1 MTDTSV
7 YNGNVVKR
15 FTELKANAHLAHAYL
30 FVGPQGV
37 GKSETA
43 LVLAQLLNCERPHK
57 DSSCGECPACRK
69 IAGKIHPDV
78 HWVEKEE
85 DKETI
90 GIDQI
95 RDLIRQSQL
104 RPYEG
109 RRKIFII
116 KNAED
121 LTAESGNSLLKTLEE
136 PVATS
141 FLILTTSVV
150 EKLLDTV
157 RSRCHVMVFPAL
169 SSRKLAQIMKK
180 DYAME
185 DSQAYCLASMAQG
198 CPSIARRLFDGGF
211 LKRKNTAI
219 DELFFAG
226 DNEAYWKKVL
236 SDRQEIRSALDVL
249 LSLLRDLMLL
259 KVGGPEDI
267 LVNADRLP
275 ELKRWK
281 SQYLFNDLLELNR
294 EVVEALCTLEE
305 NLNVKVAFALIRERL
320 LAANLSR

>member
-1 MTDTSV
+1 MMQSLV
-7 YNGNVVKR
+7 INEAVVKR
-15 FTELKANAHLAHAYL
+15 FVDLGKGNRLAHAYL
-30 FVGPQGV
+30 FTGPQGV

-43 LVLAQLLNCERPHK
+43 LALAQFLNCEHPGK
-57 DSSCGECPACRK
+57 DLPCGECASCRK
-69 IAGKIHPDV
+69 IAGKSHPDV
-78 HWVEKEE
+78 HWVEKAE

-90 GIDQI
+90 GIDRI

-136 PVATS
+136 PAATS

-157 RSRCHVMVFPAL
+157 RSRCHTVVFPAL
-169 SSRKLAQIMKK
+169 PSRKLAQILKK
-180 DYAME
+180 DYAMR
-185 DSQAYCLASMAQG
+185 DSEAYCLASMSQG
-198 CPSIARRLFDGGF
+198 CPSIARRLFDDGF

-226 DNEAYWKKVL
+226 DNEAYWKKIL
-236 SDRQEIRSALDVL
+236 SDRQEIRSALEVL

-259 KVGGPEDI
+259 KVGGAQEA
-267 LVNADRLP
+267 LVNADRLA
-275 ELKRWK
+275 ELNRWK
-281 SQYLFNDLLELNR
+281 SQYSFTDLSELNR
-294 EVVEALCTLEE
+294 EVVEALRTLEE

-320 LAANLSR
+320 LAPTSSR